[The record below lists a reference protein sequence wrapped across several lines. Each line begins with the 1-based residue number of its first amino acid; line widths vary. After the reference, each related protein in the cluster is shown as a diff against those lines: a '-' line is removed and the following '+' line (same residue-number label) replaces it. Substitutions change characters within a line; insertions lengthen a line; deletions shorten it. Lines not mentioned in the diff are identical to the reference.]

1 MSHPTDTLYR
11 ERAEKR
17 RRKMILGLAFAFS
30 VLCLGLF
37 VTSLFRDDCTG
48 SFERSPQAIA
58 RRYVEALRNGDL
70 NGVQACWEHFAYFDL
85 ETGCS
90 EICIQRIA
98 GRPFALQGIEI
109 LDAMHIQDGRARLS
123 LQVTVTC
130 GEQSAPLQGV
140 LTLDSVARSLPWRHW
155 RIVHS
160 TLGGQLS
167 ALWCENAR

>member
-1 MSHPTDTLYR
+1 
-11 ERAEKR
+11 
-17 RRKMILGLAFAFS
+17 MILGLAFAFS
-30 VLCLGLF
+30 VLCLALF
-37 VTSLFRDDCTG
+37 VTGLFRDDCTG

-58 RRYVEALRNGDL
+58 RRYVAALRNGDL
-70 NGVQACWEHFAYFDL
+70 NAAQACWEHFAYFDL
-85 ETGCS
+85 ESGCS

-98 GRPFALQGIEI
+98 GRPFELREVEVSET
-109 LDAMHIQDGRARLS
+109 MYTQDGRARLS

-130 GEQSAPLQGV
+130 QGAPFQGV
-140 LTLDSVARSLPWRHW
+140 LTLDSVARPLPWRHW